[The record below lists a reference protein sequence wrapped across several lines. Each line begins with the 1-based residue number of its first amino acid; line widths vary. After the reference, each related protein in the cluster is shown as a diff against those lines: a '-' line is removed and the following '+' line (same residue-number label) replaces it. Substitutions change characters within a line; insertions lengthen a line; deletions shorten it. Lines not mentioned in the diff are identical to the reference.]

1 MSEEIE
7 NVSSSDKNDL
17 VGIRGWLWYFC
28 AGLVISVPIYL
39 YNAFTYFK
47 MVSDYSSFNKGWVV
61 TSIAISEV
69 IIAGAFSYSFFLI
82 IKRKKIGREVLFF
95 SLIGSA
101 VFAVVA
107 IALLDQT
114 YSGLVS
120 QKLITAADKQSAVDT
135 YPNEFGRPIL
145 YSVIWAAYFRR
156 SKRVKA
162 TLTN

>member
-7 NVSSSDKNDL
+7 NVSPDSKDDL

-39 YNAFTYFK
+39 YNAYTYFN
-47 MVSDYSSFNKGWVV
+47 MVSDYSSFNRGWVV
-61 TSIAISEV
+61 ISIAVSDV
-69 IIAGAFSYSFFLI
+69 AIAAAFGYSFFLI
-82 IKRKKIGREVLFF
+82 IKRKKLGRDVLFF
-95 SLIGSA
+95 SLIASA
-101 VFAVVA
+101 LFAVLS

-145 YSVIWAAYFRR
+145 YSIVWAVYFRR
-156 SKRVKA
+156 SNRVKA